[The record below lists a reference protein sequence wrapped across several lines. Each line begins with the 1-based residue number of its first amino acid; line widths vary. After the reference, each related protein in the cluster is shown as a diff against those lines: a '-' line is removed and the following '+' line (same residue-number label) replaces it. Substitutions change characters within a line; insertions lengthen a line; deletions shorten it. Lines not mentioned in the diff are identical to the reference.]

1 MNRMLIAA
9 CVMCSV
15 VAACKGKKEDA
26 PASGSAMG
34 SGSAVAS
41 GSGSAAEAPKP
52 AATGKKDFVN
62 VDGRLGKCEF
72 VGFEGTGKD
81 RKAMFKITP
90 PAGKEVETVQT
101 WEFYYDKAGKF
112 LKRYPASTFIE
123 AGPQKLGYSGD
134 DIPKGTDVVECE
146 LTTFWYKDKTNWF
159 NENIVLDGEDRPK
172 GGIPDAELKAHS
184 GEKVEIEV
192 VDVKAGKVKLKNV
205 ADKPVKTVDV
215 NVLYRLADGKTKYE
229 QKEID
234 VEIAPG
240 ATVEQVIEL
249 KEVPADLKTAEAYAP
264 YVKFADD
271 SEFKNRNLSGS
282 YR

>member
-15 VAACKGKKEDA
+15 VAACKAKTEA
-26 PASGSAMG
+26 PPATG
-34 SGSAVAS
+34 SGSAVAV
-41 GSGSAAEAPKP
+41 GSGTGSAPAPAKP
-52 AATGKKDFVN
+52 APPAKKDFVN

-72 VGFEGTGKD
+72 VAFEGTGKA

-90 PAGKEVETVQT
+90 PPGKDVSTVQT
-101 WEFYYDKAGKF
+101 WEFYYDKTGKF

-123 AGPQKLGYSGD
+123 AGPQSLGYTGD

-146 LTTFWYKDKTNWF
+146 LTTFWYKDKSNWF
-159 NENIVLDGEDRPK
+159 NENIVIDDEDRPK
-172 GGIPDAELKAHS
+172 GGIPDAELKAHA

-192 VDVKAGKVKLKNV
+192 VDGKAGKVKLKNV
-205 ADKPVKTVDV
+205 SDKPVKELDV

-229 QKEID
+229 SKSVE

-240 ATVEQVIEL
+240 ATVEQVVEL
-249 KEVPADLKTAEAYAP
+249 KEVPADLKSVEAYAP
-264 YVKFADD
+264 WIKFADD
-271 SEFKNRNLSGS
+271 TTFKNRNLSGS

>member
-1 MNRMLIAA
+1 MKRMLVAV

-15 VAACKGKKEDA
+15 VAACKKKEST
-26 PASGSAMG
+26 PSATG
-34 SGSAVAS
+34 SGSAVAT
-41 GSGSAAEAPKP
+41 GSGSASEPAKP
-52 AATGKKDFVN
+52 APTGKPDFVN

-101 WEFYYDKAGKF
+101 WEFYYDKSGKF

-123 AGPQKLGYSGD
+123 AGPQKLGYTGD
-134 DIPKGTDVVECE
+134 DIPKETDTVECE
-146 LTTFWYKDKTNWF
+146 LTTFWYKDKSVWF

-172 GGIPDAELKAHS
+172 GGIPDAELKKHA
-184 GEKVEIEV
+184 GEKVEIEL

-205 ADKPVKTVDV
+205 ADKPTKELDV

-229 QKEID
+229 SKSVD

-240 ATVEQVIEL
+240 ATVEQVVEL
-249 KEVPADLKTAEAYAP
+249 KEVPADLKSAEAYAP
-264 YVKFADD
+264 WVKFADD
-271 SEFKNRNLSGS
+271 TEFTNRNLSGS